1 MGRLLRA
8 FIVLVAVFSLVGCA
22 TVGKPIDQ
30 NKTSQIKEG
39 VTTEQEVISIL
50 GNPYMKTLSSDG
62 KIIML
67 YQYTKVKNRASNFI
81 PVVNIFSSG
90 MDMQQQMLTVLINKD
105 GKVEKY
111 TMNDSNTAINSGLS
125 NTK

>member
-1 MGRLLRA
+1 MGRSLRT
-8 FIVLVAVFSLVGCA
+8 FIILAEFFSLVGCA
-22 TVGKPIDQ
+22 TVGIPIDQ
-30 NKTSQIKEG
+30 NKTSQIKES
-39 VTTEQEVISIL
+39 VTTKQEVIAIL
-50 GNPYMKTLSSDG
+50 GKPYMKTLSSDG

-90 MDMQQQMLTVLINKD
+90 MDMRQQMLTVLINKD

-111 TMNDSNTAINSGLS
+111 TMNDSDTAINSGLS